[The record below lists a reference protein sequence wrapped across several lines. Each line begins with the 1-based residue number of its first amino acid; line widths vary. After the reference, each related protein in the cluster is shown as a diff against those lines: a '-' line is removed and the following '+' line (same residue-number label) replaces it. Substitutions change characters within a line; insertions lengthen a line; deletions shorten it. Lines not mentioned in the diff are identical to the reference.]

1 MTKSTP
7 GDGIG
12 QPVIRKEDAALVI
25 GQGQFSDDLNLA
37 GQAYAVMVR
46 SAHPHA
52 RIRAIDAAAA
62 MALPGVIAVLT
73 GADAIAD
80 GLKPIP
86 HRPFIGPPDIAL
98 GKPDTSDK
106 FLSPHRVL
114 PHDKARF
121 AGEAV
126 AMVIAESVSVAKDAA
141 ERVRVEFE
149 PLPAVTDTVAAAA
162 KGAPQIWDEAG
173 SNTCID
179 ADVGDAAATA
189 SAFAHAAHVVKLDTW
204 IQRVT
209 GVPLEPRAAIGSYD
223 PASGRTTLYAGSG
236 GVVRQK
242 HELAGVLDVAP
253 ERVRVVSGDVGG
265 NFGTRNAFYPE
276 FALVAWASRR
286 IGRPVK
292 WTCERQ
298 EAFLSDYQGRDLFV
312 SAELALD
319 DDGRFLALRGSLI
332 SNVGAHTVSFVP
344 LIKGVSVI
352 SGVYRIPAACMR
364 ARAVMSNT
372 PPTNPYRSAGR
383 PEAMFVIE
391 RLIDLAAAAHG
402 FDRLELRRRNLIGAD
417 ATPYTNPLGLTYDGG
432 EYQRV
437 MDRALSLGN
446 WDGFA
451 QRRRAAARRGKRR
464 GIAVAN
470 YIEFTTGAP
479 REWTKVTVA
488 PEGRVDVAIGTLSS
502 GQGHQTSFAQLITEW
517 LGVPFDC
524 VCLIQGDTD
533 VVPVGGG
540 SHSGRSMRLA
550 GIVIGKAS
558 DRLIAK
564 GKRVA
569 AHVLEAAEHDIEF
582 SGGHFTV
589 QGTDRSIEIF
599 EVAREA
605 MRRNDLPAD
614 LTGPLAA
621 ESDETVGVGGFPY
634 GSHVCEVEIDLEL
647 GTVEIVGYA
656 AVDDVGRAVNPRILH
671 GQSHG
676 GIAQGI
682 GQALLESCVYDRESG
697 QLLSGSFTDYAI
709 PRADDLLPFATEIS
723 EVLSTNNPLGV
734 RAGGEGGNTPALAV
748 VVGAVV
754 DALKEFGVTHMEMP
768 VTPEQVWR
776 EISGKAASSPRGS
789 GSAGIGDRS
798 RLWS

>member
-1 MTKSTP
+1 
-7 GDGIG
+7 
-12 QPVIRKEDAALVI
+12 
-25 GQGQFSDDLNLA
+25 
-37 GQAYAVMVR
+37 
-46 SAHPHA
+46 
-52 RIRAIDAAAA
+52 

-73 GADAIAD
+73 GADAIVD

-86 HRPFIGPPDIAL
+86 HRPLIGPPDIAL

-106 FLSPHRVL
+106 FLSPHRVR
-114 PHDKARF
+114 PNDKARF

-141 ERVRVEFE
+141 ERVRIDYE

-162 KGAPQIWDEAG
+162 AHAPRIWETS
-173 SNTCID
+173 SNVCID
-179 ADVGDAAATA
+179 ADVGDPATTA
-189 SAFAHAAHVVKLDTW
+189 SAFARAAHVVKLETW

-209 GVPLEPRAAIGSYD
+209 GVPLEPRAAVGSYD
-223 PASGRTTLYAGSG
+223 AASGRTTLYAGSG

-242 HELAGVLDVAP
+242 HELAGVLNVPID
-253 ERVRVVSGDVGG
+253 RVRVVSGDVGG

-286 IGRPVK
+286 LGRPVK
-292 WTCERQ
+292 WTCERH

-319 DDGRFLALRGSLI
+319 GDGRFLALRGSLI

-344 LIKGVSVI
+344 LIKGVSVL
-352 SGVYRIPAACMR
+352 SGVYRIPTACMR
-364 ARAVMSNT
+364 ARAVLSNT

-417 ATPYTNPLGLTYDGG
+417 AMPYTNPLGLTYDSG
-432 EYQRV
+432 EYERV
-437 MDRALSLGN
+437 MNCALSLGR
-446 WDGFA
+446 WDSFA
-451 QRRRAAARRGKRR
+451 QRRSSAARAGKRR
-464 GIAVAN
+464 GIAIAN
-470 YIEFTTGAP
+470 YVEFTTGAP
-479 REWTKVTVA
+479 REWTKVTVI

-502 GQGHQTSFAQLITEW
+502 GQGHQTSFAQLITDW

-524 VCLIQGDTD
+524 VHLIQGDTD

-558 DRLIAK
+558 DALIAK
-564 GKRVA
+564 GKRIA

-582 SGGHFTV
+582 SGGNFTV
-589 QGTDRSIEIF
+589 QGTDRSIGIF
-599 EVAREA
+599 DVAREA
-605 MRRNDLPAD
+605 MRRNDLPGD

-621 ESDETVGVGGFPY
+621 ECDETVGVGGFPY

-682 GQALLESCVYDRESG
+682 GQALQENCVYDRESG

-709 PRADDLLPFATEIS
+709 PRADDLLPFITEIS
-723 EVLSTNNPLGV
+723 EVLSPNNPLGV

-748 VVGAVV
+748 VVNAVV
-754 DALKEFGVTHMEMP
+754 DALKEFGVTHMDMP
-768 VTPEQVWR
+768 VTPAQVWR
-776 EISGKAASSPRGS
+776 EIAGKTPLVPRKR
-789 GSAGIGDRS
+789 GSAGIGNRS
-798 RLWS
+798 RLLS

>member
-1 MTKSTP
+1 MMTKSTP
-7 GDGIG
+7 RDGIG

-25 GQGQFSDDLNLA
+25 GQGHFSDDLNLA

-46 SAHPHA
+46 SPHPHA
-52 RIRAIDAAAA
+52 HIRAIDAAAA

-86 HRPFIGPPDIAL
+86 HRPLIGPPDIAL
-98 GKPDTSDK
+98 GKRDTSDK

-114 PHDKARF
+114 PDDKARF

-162 KGAPQIWDEAG
+162 AHAPRLWDEAA
-173 SNTCID
+173 SNVCID
-179 ADVGDAAATA
+179 AEVGDAAATA
-189 SAFAHAAHVVKLDTW
+189 SAFARATHVVKLDTW

-209 GVPLEPRAAIGSYD
+209 GVPLEPRAAVGSYD
-223 PASGRTTLYAGSG
+223 EADGRTTLYAGSG

-242 HELAGVLDVAP
+242 HELAGVLDIP
-253 ERVRVVSGDVGG
+253 PDRVRVVSGDVGG

-319 DDGRFLALRGSLI
+319 RAGRFLALRGSLI
-332 SNVGAHTVSFVP
+332 GNVGAHTVSFVP

-352 SGVYRIPAACMR
+352 SSVYRIPAACLR

-402 FDRLELRRRNLIGAD
+402 FDRLALRRRNLIAAG

-432 EYQRV
+432 EYERV
-437 MDRALSLGN
+437 MNGALSLGG
-446 WDGFA
+446 WEGFA
-451 QRRRAAARRGKRR
+451 QRRKAAARNGKRR
-464 GIAVAN
+464 GIAIAN

-502 GQGHQTSFAQLITEW
+502 GQGHQTSFAQLVTEW

-524 VCLIQGDTD
+524 VRLVQGDTD

-558 DRLIAK
+558 DAVIAK
-564 GKRVA
+564 GKGIA

-582 SGGHFTV
+582 WGGAFTV
-589 QGTDRSIEIF
+589 QGTDRSIGIF
-599 EVAREA
+599 ELAREA
-605 MRRNDLPAD
+605 MRRNDLPGD

-621 ESDETVGVGGFPY
+621 ESDETVQVGGFPY
-634 GSHVCEVEIDLEL
+634 GSHVCEVEVDLEL
-647 GTVEIVGYA
+647 GTVAIVGYA

-682 GQALLESCVYDRESG
+682 GQALLESCVYDPDSG

-723 EVLSTNNPLGV
+723 EVLSPNNPLGV

-748 VVGAVV
+748 VVNAVV
-754 DALKEFGVTHMEMP
+754 DALKEFGVKHMNMP
-768 VTPEQVWR
+768 VTPERVWR
-776 EISGKAASSPRGS
+776 VISAKTASL
-789 GSAGIGDRS
+789 DR
-798 RLWS
+798 